1 MVFEEIDWVYI
12 IPVFVSQLFVSS
24 IFFIMAFKILR
35 RNNSQLGIIIFCFY
49 ISVAMAFVINL
60 ILIFSIKT
68 NPTIY
73 ILSFISIFLLFFSN
87 IFFFLFNLLLLKH
100 ELIKIKLQVAIII
113 SYGVV
118 VMILLLLP
126 GGLIIDE
133 TTNWRGYWT
142 FSYCITLIIFFTC
155 VIFIPS
161 IILLIK
167 IYSSFEDDDL
177 KKKWRYFV
185 IGYCGNVEAFY
196 GYLFYLA
203 TTDPFIKMI
212 IAINSLIVIPAGI
225 LIYFGI
231 AQQLK

>member
-1 MVFEEIDWVYI
+1 
-12 IPVFVSQLFVSS
+12 
-24 IFFIMAFKILR
+24 
-35 RNNSQLGIIIFCFY
+35 
-49 ISVAMAFVINL
+49 
-60 ILIFSIKT
+60 
-68 NPTIY
+68 
-73 ILSFISIFLLFFSN
+73 
-87 IFFFLFNLLLLKH
+87 
-100 ELIKIKLQVAIII
+100 
-113 SYGVV
+113 
-118 VMILLLLP
+118 MILLLLP